1 MELEK
6 GGSRNVLH
14 LKHPFD
20 NFLLAQSGS
29 RASGVW
35 FGEKRLAGVFEYH
48 LGIVTEGQS
57 FTTLVLKVYFQEGG
71 KGLAEI
77 NRSSGGK
84 VMLYSSR
91 ELRKVFLIRCLHG
104 QYLRLSNT
112 MFQ

>member
-1 MELEK
+1 MEPEK
-6 GGSRNVLH
+6 GGRRNVLH

-35 FGEKRLAGVFEYH
+35 FGEKRPAGGFEYH

-57 FTTLVLKVYFQEGG
+57 VITLVLKVYFHEGG
-71 KGLAEI
+71 KGLAET
-77 NRSSGGK
+77 NRSSGRK
-84 VMLYSSR
+84 VRLYSSR
-91 ELRKVFLIRCLHG
+91 ELRKVFLIRCHHS

-112 MFQ
+112 VFQ